1 MEVMRHI
8 HRSVLMTMKATLLA
22 SAAILALG
30 PAVIAQGLE
39 EWDIRER
46 GGIIVHPTGK
56 VVRGTM
62 TETGHSVMLD
72 RAVALPAGT
81 AIMRSGDKLYVLH
94 DQKMHDGTMM
104 FDRAGGWI
112 SSGM

>member
-1 MEVMRHI
+1 
-8 HRSVLMTMKATLLA
+8 MTMKATLLA

-39 EWDIRER
+39 EWDIKER
-46 GGIIVHPTGK
+46 TGIVIQPTGK

-62 TETGHSVMLD
+62 TDTGHSAMLE
-72 RAVALPAGT
+72 RSVALPAGT
-81 AIMRSGDKLYVLH
+81 AIMRSGNKLYVLH

-104 FDRAGGWI
+104 LDRAGGWI
-112 SSGM
+112 ASGM

>member
-1 MEVMRHI
+1 MN
-8 HRSVLMTMKATLLA
+8 MKATLLA

-30 PAVIAQGLE
+30 SAVIAQGLE

-46 GGIIVHPTGK
+46 MGIVIQPTGK
-56 VVRGTM
+56 VVRGAM
-62 TETGHSVMLD
+62 TEVGHNAMLD

-81 AIMRSGDKLYVLH
+81 AIMRSGNKLYLLH

>member
-1 MEVMRHI
+1 
-8 HRSVLMTMKATLLA
+8 MTMKATLLA

-30 PAVIAQGLE
+30 SAVIAQGQGLE
-39 EWDIRER
+39 EWDIKER
-46 GGIIVHPTGK
+46 MGIIIQPTGK

-62 TETGHSVMLD
+62 TEVGHSAMLD

-81 AIMRSGDKLYVLH
+81 AIMRSGDKLYLLH

-104 FDRAGGWI
+104 FDRAGGWVA
-112 SSGM
+112 SGM